1 MGGLLYALLG
11 SAAMLVVCWLVT
23 LNLPTQKPESIAYTA

>member
-1 MGGLLYALLG
+1 LLYALLG

-23 LNLPTQKPESIAYTA
+23 LKLPLKRDDAVAR